1 LAGETVTIQEIVA
14 DSELRMNKSVEKL
27 RLDFTH
33 IRTGKASVGL
43 VEPIRVDAYGS
54 EMPLSQ
60 VASVST
66 PDAKTIVIQPWDKSV
81 MSAVEKAI
89 MKSDLGLHPS
99 NDGTVIRL
107 VVPPLTEERR
117 RDLVKMVKKFSEEA
131 KVAVRNIRRD
141 ANEHIKKL
149 EKNHEVSE
157 DDSVKAEKRIQDVTD
172 RHIKDMDHLFELKEK
187 EILDV

>member
-1 LAGETVTIQEIVA
+1 MAGEPVTIQEIVA

-117 RDLVKMVKKFSEEA
+117 RDLVKMVKKFAEEA
-131 KVAVRNIRRD
+131 KIAVRNIRRD

-149 EKNHEVSE
+149 EKSHEVSE
-157 DDSVKAEKRIQDVTD
+157 DDSAKAEKRIQDVTD
-172 RHIKDMDHLFELKEK
+172 KHIKDMDHLFELKEK
-187 EILDV
+187 EILEV

>member
-1 LAGETVTIQEIVA
+1 MTIQEIVA